1 MKIRKSSDKDDDIDA
16 DLITVNNFFV
26 HLIKEISVTRY
37 ENYKQLIPTFS
48 LYDTYKYSD
57 STLKHLPKDSLKKL
71 EKTVLYSKQ
80 AVYYNKTTIDKRT
93 HNSTRLNDIKYLSIN
108 KRIIKFENQPKNE
121 FVYRIPLRYFTHLGK
136 INFPLKIDFRIKCHL
151 ETDKKKLFESKK
163 KVATIGSP
171 DVKIIFTKPPFRQYE
186 QFLLDK
192 TFRQYLQTM
201 MVSKKF

>member
-1 MKIRKSSDKDDDIDA
+1 MEIRKSSDKDDDIDA

-80 AVYYNKTTIDKRT
+80 AVYYNRTTIDKRT
-93 HNSTRLNDIKYLSIN
+93 HNSTTLNDIKYLSIN

-163 KVATIGSP
+163 KGSNNWITRC
-171 DVKIIFTKPPFRQYE
+171 KNNFYKAS
-186 QFLLDK
+186 L
-192 TFRQYLQTM
+192 
-201 MVSKKF
+201 